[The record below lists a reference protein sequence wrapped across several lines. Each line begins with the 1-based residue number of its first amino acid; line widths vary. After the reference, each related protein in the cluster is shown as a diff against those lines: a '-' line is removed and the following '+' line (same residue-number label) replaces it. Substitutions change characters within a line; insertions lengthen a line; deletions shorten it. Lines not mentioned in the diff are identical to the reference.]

1 MAKRLSTLCAAICL
15 LAALLPRPAAAA
27 EEQAKD
33 RVLQEIISRLHWE
46 ARALERS
53 DALAPLAFET
63 CALLDD
69 LLRALQH
76 KDPEQLRAAVEAY
89 VDGLDLFTA
98 QQDLEPACVLPL
110 VIDLTF
116 SGISLVSTVTSG
128 TDIRCMLLNL
138 SNDLADIISIIQ
150 SYRICVIDY
159 SPAPDENARRE
170 IVIRQ
175 VIVEIYDFIT
185 YVLDVFY
192 CNPSPGLLDYIF
204 LIIDFLGIFPSP
216 EGIL

>member
-1 MAKRLSTLCAAICL
+1 MV
-15 LAALLPRPAAAA
+15 ALLPRPAVAA

-33 RVLQEIISRLHWE
+33 RLLQELIARLHQE

-53 DALAPLAFET
+53 DALDPLGFET

-69 LLRALQH
+69 LLRALQRRN
-76 KDPEQLRAAVEAY
+76 PEQLRAAVEAY
-89 VDGLDLFTA
+89 VDGLAFFSA

-110 VIDLTF
+110 VVDLTF

-128 TDIRCMLLNL
+128 TDIRCLLLNL
-138 SNDLADIISIIQ
+138 SNDIADIISIIQ

-159 SPAPDENARRE
+159 SPTPDENARRE

-175 VIVEIYDFIT
+175 VFVEIYDFIT
-185 YVLDVFY
+185 YALDIVY

-216 EGIL
+216 EDIL